1 MTVPSSV
8 AVKMDDAATSRRL
21 RCARAEERERARTRF
36 QFGGKSEADG
46 VDRKFARV
54 LIPSHFSRPAILRLQ
69 MTVGITCH
77 DSPNILRNLKG
88 RPPISNLFP
97 TSFLIQTRIPL
108 LLFATK
114 SSSS

>member
-46 VDRKFARV
+46 ADRKFARV
-54 LIPSHFSRPAILRLQ
+54 LIFRL
-69 MTVGITCH
+69 IF
-77 DSPNILRNLKG
+77 LG
-88 RPPISNLFP
+88 RPF
-97 TSFLIQTRIPL
+97 
-108 LLFATK
+108 
-114 SSSS
+114 